1 MPKQAWIP
9 ARPDAEAAQKPTGF
23 VISVP
28 KGNHTDGKH
37 LCSAC
42 TEALA
47 VPVALATKLASAT
60 HCSPCTLAW
69 RLSGTTAKMLA
80 HPATTQLIQLSRHGG
95 TVTNAA
101 ASKSGSVTAPLREAR
116 SSKKPDKGYIQ
127 TSVTLAD
134 FAVFL
139 LHSFCM
145 HVRYLFQYQTDLVLL
160 FLHAAPAAP
169 VRHVISSC
177 CHCKASAAKHAH
189 ANATQMTAWHE
200 GQAVHVWSGNAAQLS
215 SCSSTTSGLSLG
227 CVARFRARETGC
239 SGCGSLHYLHTSSKR
254 KGIRLC
260 HSHIDIVHQG
270 PMSET

>member
-9 ARPDAEAAQKPTGF
+9 ARPDAEVALKPTGC

-42 TEALA
+42 TEAQA
-47 VPVALATKLASAT
+47 VPVVLATKLASAT
-60 HCSPCTLAW
+60 HCSPCTLTW

-80 HPATTQLIQLSRHGG
+80 HPVTTQLIQLSRHGG

-116 SSKKPDKGYIQ
+116 SSKKPNKGYVQ

-169 VRHVISSC
+169 AAPVRHVISSC

-200 GQAVHVWSGNAAQLS
+200 GQAGSGSAAQLS
-215 SCSSTTSGLSLG
+215 SAVAHEPLLDCLWAVWHVSG
-227 CVARFRARETGC
+227 ARETGC
-239 SGCGSLHYLHTSSKR
+239 SGCCSLHYLHTSNK
-254 KGIRLC
+254 KKEKKTMPFT
-260 HSHIDIVHQG
+260 H
-270 PMSET
+270 